1 MDTSINSAGEQLRA
15 VLRSIRSATP
25 YSDFPRD
32 RAASSDIR
40 TGYLDGNPVRRL
52 VITMRAPGCS
62 WVERGGGCTMCGH
75 FAGTTRGVLPTVED
89 CISQFTGEIDRYDPG
104 DIRIVSL
111 YNSGSM
117 LDPDEFPFD
126 ALRYIC
132 RAVSRFPSIEK
143 LVLESRAEYIDRS
156 SIGELLDI
164 LGPSRKL
171 SVAVGLETSDDLK
184 RQLCINKGCTRK
196 DIENAI
202 ATVGDIA
209 EIQLYIL
216 VGIPFLT
223 EREMLDDAVLS
234 IRCASDMGA
243 DEIHIEPA
251 TIQRYT
257 LTELLYRAGLYRLP
271 SLHTL
276 YEVLKTVVPGI
287 RPYVSPFRHMPDPDI
302 IPSGCPECTGRLIE
316 QLLTRYNISRTPDS
330 LDYAPCTCMDE
341 WRSRLAETDPRPLA
355 ERIQDALE
363 SCFQFVDG
371 IMS

>member
-1 MDTSINSAGEQLRA
+1 MDTSINNAGEQLRA

-25 YSDFPRD
+25 YTDFPRD

-89 CISQFTGEIDRYDPG
+89 CISQFTGEIDRYDLSK
-104 DIRIVSL
+104 IRIVSL

-132 RAVSRFPSIEK
+132 RTLCRLPSIEK

-156 SIGELLDI
+156 SIEELLDI

-184 RQLCINKGCTRK
+184 RQLCINKGCTRR

-202 ATVGDIA
+202 GAIGDIT

-216 VGIPFLT
+216 LGIPFLT
-223 EREMLDDAVLS
+223 EREMLDDAVMSL
-234 IRCASDMGA
+234 RCASDMGA

-257 LTELLYRAGLYRLP
+257 LT
-271 SLHTL
+271 
-276 YEVLKTVVPGI
+276 
-287 RPYVSPFRHMPDPDI
+287 
-302 IPSGCPECTGRLIE
+302 
-316 QLLTRYNISRTPDS
+316 
-330 LDYAPCTCMDE
+330 
-341 WRSRLAETDPRPLA
+341 
-355 ERIQDALE
+355 
-363 SCFQFVDG
+363 
-371 IMS
+371 